1 MILDVA
7 RHKFADG
14 VATLLLCTLTLI
26 VFVAVGVDGGAT
38 EVASYSPLMSLL
50 ANATFGIPFVEKSLV
65 VILYITSVLSLS
77 RATLRTHI
85 YPADT
90 MAAMALTAV
99 MMLPMVVGPYALH
112 QAVIMLL
119 SAFALGNMLFCFGP
133 RKSTHRLFGAM
144 IAAGLLP
151 VVEASLMVVPIAM
164 AITHIAARKRLR
176 EAIVVVTGILL
187 PLFATFYIAW
197 LSGEGFTES
206 ALTWWRSATAPIA
219 SNMLDTMP
227 IPRLC
232 FFALALFL
240 QLVAAIMHYAQRDTH
255 TATSRGAWR
264 AMQFTLLVVA
274 LALIFMPSAS
284 DSLLSIG
291 VILTAAMLPTL
302 FVCSEAI
309 VSTLAYVALIGLA
322 FAAAF

>member
-14 VATLLLCTLTLI
+14 VDTLLLCTLTLI

-50 ANATFGIPFVEKSLV
+50 ANATFGIPFVEKSLI

-119 SAFALGNMLFCFGP
+119 SAFAIGNMLFCFGP
-133 RKSTHRLFGAM
+133 RKSVHRLFGAM

-151 VVEASLMVVPIAM
+151 VVEASLLSLI
-164 AITHIAARKRLR
+164 HI
-176 EAIVVVTGILL
+176 
-187 PLFATFYIAW
+187 
-197 LSGEGFTES
+197 
-206 ALTWWRSATAPIA
+206 
-219 SNMLDTMP
+219 
-227 IPRLC
+227 
-232 FFALALFL
+232 
-240 QLVAAIMHYAQRDTH
+240 
-255 TATSRGAWR
+255 
-264 AMQFTLLVVA
+264 
-274 LALIFMPSAS
+274 
-284 DSLLSIG
+284 
-291 VILTAAMLPTL
+291 
-302 FVCSEAI
+302 
-309 VSTLAYVALIGLA
+309 
-322 FAAAF
+322 